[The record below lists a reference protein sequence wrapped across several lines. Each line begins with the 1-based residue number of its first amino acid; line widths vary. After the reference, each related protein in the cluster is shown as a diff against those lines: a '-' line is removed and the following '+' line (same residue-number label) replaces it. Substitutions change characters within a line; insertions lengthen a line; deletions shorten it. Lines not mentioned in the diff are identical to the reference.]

1 MNSIQLAQKYQPLL
15 DEIYKKESLT
25 GDLEHGKVKF
35 DGSKVVKILKLVL
48 PSLGE
53 YSRNSGF
60 TSGDVE
66 ASWEPWE
73 LTQDRGREFS
83 VDAMDDEETL
93 NMTFG
98 NAVSEFIR
106 TKVVPQVD
114 TYRFATMASKLNI
127 STTTGATLSTGADVI
142 GAIRAGMSKMD
153 EDEVPS
159 EGRILY
165 ITPTLI
171 GLVEDMDTTKSR
183 EVIKSFAKIVKVP
196 QSRFYTACQYN
207 STTKE
212 IEKTSGA
219 VDINFMIVHP
229 TAVEA
234 VAKHTKLRIFLA
246 DGDDG
251 TGANKNQDADAHK
264 FQYRIYHDMFVYDN
278 KVAGI
283 YLHKKGS
290 AQAPANESDN
300 EEETVTTVTIS
311 ATAGEHGT
319 VSPASIEVASGS
331 TVTISDN
338 VLTCDSKTIT
348 ATPAE
353 GYVVDAWTGVSNN
366 GTVSEDKSV
375 SVSFKA
381 DEQ

>member
-1 MNSIQLAQKYQPLL
+1 MNSIALVQKYQPLL

-25 GDLEHGKVKF
+25 GDFEHGKVKF
-35 DGSKVVKILKLVL
+35 DGSKTVKILKLVL

-60 TSGDVE
+60 TAGDVE
-66 ASWEPWE
+66 ATWESWE

-106 TKVVPQVD
+106 TKVVPQID
-114 TYRFATMASKLNI
+114 TYRFAKIASMAGI
-127 STTTGATLSTGADVI
+127 STVAGATLSTGAGVI
-142 GAIRAGMSKMD
+142 EAIRAGMSTMD

-165 ITPTLI
+165 ITPTLL

-212 IEKTSGA
+212 IEKTSSA
-219 VDINFMIVHP
+219 TNINFMIVHP

-251 TGANKNQDADAHK
+251 NGANKNQDADAHK
-264 FQYRIYHDMFVYDN
+264 FQYRIYHDIFVYAN
-278 KVAGI
+278 KVAGV
-283 YLHKKGS
+283 YLHKK
-290 AQAPANESDN
+290 AVA
-300 EEETVTTVTIS
+300 TVTIS
-311 ATAGEHGT
+311 ATAGEHGS
-319 VSPASIEVASGS
+319 VSPASITVAKGS
-331 TVTISDN
+331 TVTIN
-338 VLTCDSKTIT
+338 GGTLTCDGKTIT
-348 ATPAE
+348 ATPGD
-353 GYVVDAWTGVSNN
+353 GYQVDAWSGVSNN
-366 GTVSEDKSV
+366 ATVNANTSV
-375 SVSFKA
+375 SVSFTA
-381 DEQ
+381 NQA

>member
-1 MNSIQLAQKYQPLL
+1 MNSIALAQKYQPLL
-15 DEIYKKESLT
+15 DEIYKKESVT
-25 GDLEHGKVKF
+25 IDLENSKVKF
-35 DGSKVVKILKLVL
+35 DNSKTVKILKLVL

-98 NAVSEFIR
+98 KAVSEFIR
-106 TKVVPQVD
+106 TKVVPQID
-114 TYRFATMASKLNI
+114 TYRFAKLASTEGI
-127 STTTGATLSTGADVI
+127 SKVATGATLTTGLSVI
-142 GAIRAGMSKMD
+142 GAIRTGMTKMD

-165 ITPTLI
+165 ITSTLL
-171 GLVEDMDTTKSR
+171 GLVEDLDT
-183 EVIKSFAKIVKVP
+183 IKSKEVMKNFAKIVKVP
-196 QSRFYTACQYN
+196 TSRFYTKSQYN

-212 IEKTSGA
+212 IEKASGA

-229 TAVEA
+229 SAVEA
-234 VAKHTKLRIFLA
+234 TAKHTKLRIFLA
-246 DGDDG
+246 DGDEG

-264 FQYRIYHDMFVYDN
+264 FQYRIYHDIFVYAN

-283 YLHKKGS
+283 YLHMK
-290 AQAPANESDN
+290 AD
-300 EEETVTTVTIS
+300 ETTN
-311 ATAGEHGT
+311 
-319 VSPASIEVASGS
+319 ASGS
-331 TVTISDN
+331 QNESGSQ
-338 VLTCDSKTIT
+338 DSNTNT
-348 ATPAE
+348 NP
-353 GYVVDAWTGVSNN
+353 
-366 GTVSEDKSV
+366 
-375 SVSFKA
+375 
-381 DEQ
+381 DEA